1 MDNTISLKLKI
12 SIAVLALVMPVTGA
26 LSGWYYA
33 VFIAEFNYPYL
44 FALLCL
50 ILGVALDVVCYYD
63 NLFSFVFY
71 KIPIPGI
78 LFVIAYEAAS
88 FFYSR
93 WIAFIFGLCGMAVGV
108 LFDYILIQPKPF
120 YLARKRV
127 LVIVYM
133 FLSIIMLGIM
143 SGVPVS
149 NFLLGILAGN
159 YFSLRYA
166 GSVIGRERLRKNL
179 YAMTI
184 FATAVLLVSEI
195 MFAWLIWQDSQNI
208 IDYLGHLTSV
218 VLTHGQLLQLMIIL
232 GVASVVAQFV
242 LTYFTGMTL
251 YRYRSF
257 KKLHSER

>member
-1 MDNTISLKLKI
+1 
-12 SIAVLALVMPVTGA
+12 
-26 LSGWYYA
+26 
-33 VFIAEFNYPYL
+33 
-44 FALLCL
+44 
-50 ILGVALDVVCYYD
+50 
-63 NLFSFVFY
+63 
-71 KIPIPGI
+71 
-78 LFVIAYEAAS
+78 
-88 FFYSR
+88 
-93 WIAFIFGLCGMAVGV
+93 
-108 LFDYILIQPKPF
+108 
-120 YLARKRV
+120 
-127 LVIVYM
+127 
-133 FLSIIMLGIM
+133 M